1 MSTPSPDRRIWLI
14 FTILF
19 LDVVAGSAIGPVL
32 PAFVRGLPQPQLWLS
47 LSTALFLGMQL
58 FSAPVLG
65 LLSDRYGRRPI
76 FILSAVGTL
85 LANGLLLPVRAGLFF
100 ASRLS
105 DGLSNGLYTTLR
117 AAITDI
123 SPPERLFKQ
132 LGLEGAIVSL
142 GFVLGPLVVGA
153 LLLGLA
159 VPPALHTTCV
169 VRLAVGLAVLNVGVS
184 LLLRETHC
192 HRRALPPGALWRGL
206 AQALNPATLWARL
219 QAKEAAAPGL
229 RRLVLTQAAYTL
241 TSAYGYYLIPY
252 LSLGP
257 LQLDARALSWFF
269 LCIGLLSAATSYLFY
284 TFLAD
289 RLPPQRTI
297 AWLAGLGVPVLLAY
311 ALVGTSTT
319 RLYLVLAADSLTVLL
334 VPGLLEGLLARCTTP
349 ADRGE
354 VFGLSQA
361 FQGLANLAG
370 TLVVGGLSVL
380 DLRLPW
386 AWLALCLAGVAWLA
400 SRPVPARAVP
410 DAPIMRLENQQLCFE

>member
-1 MSTPSPDRRIWLI
+1 PDRRIWLI

-32 PAFVRGLPQPQLWLS
+32 PAFVRDLPQPQLWLS

-65 LLSDRYGRRPI
+65 LLGDRYGRRPI

-85 LANGLLLPVRAGLFF
+85 LATLLLLPVRAGLFF

-153 LLLGLA
+153 LLLGLR
-159 VPPALHTTCV
+159 VPLALHTTYV

-184 LLLRETHC
+184 LLLRETHRR
-192 HRRALPPGALWRGL
+192 RRALPAGALRQAL
-206 AQALNPATLWARL
+206 TLALNPLTLWARL

-229 RRLVLTQAAYTL
+229 RRLVLTQSAYTL

-257 LQLDARALSWFF
+257 MQLDARALSWFF
-269 LCIGLLSAATSYLFY
+269 LGIGGLSAVTSYLFY
-284 TFLAD
+284 TLLAD
-289 RLPPQRTI
+289 RLPPQRTVG
-297 AWLAGLGVPVLLAY
+297 WLAGLGVPVLLAY
-311 ALVGTSTT
+311 ALVGTSAT
-319 RLYLVLAADSLTVLL
+319 RLYLVLGADCLTVLL
-334 VPGLLEGLLARCTTP
+334 VPGLLEGLLARRTTP

-386 AWLALCLAGVAWLA
+386 VWLALCLAGVAWLA
-400 SRPVPARAVP
+400 SRPLPA
-410 DAPIMRLENQQLCFE
+410 APASPAPAPLATATILTP